1 LPVSTVAGDPQGG
14 APSVAAPRT
23 LDRELSFELGRLEL
37 IVVRAFQGATLFG
50 AVAGLVVAVTLSRAA
65 GLAGSGV
72 CAALLVWYVALG
84 RGISGGPG
92 TSLRIVTLT
101 IESSFPSLYLA
112 ALAAY
117 GSGAVDALSSWVP
130 PLFFC
135 AVLIMHAARLRP
147 WSCVFIGAAGA
158 FFHLLV
164 YAALVHPR
172 LPASAPLPSQWGMQI
187 LRSSMLLIGGALVA
201 LFTRGLRRAI
211 LRAERTVRSE
221 ELFSKYKLVRK
232 IGQGGMGE
240 IFEALYCP
248 EGGFER
254 RVAVKRIHAHLAA
267 NARFVDA
274 FRAEAALSARLAHPA
289 IVQVMDFGSV
299 GESFFL
305 AMEYVEGA
313 TLERLVA
320 HLRARHDR
328 FEASLVGHLLR
339 EILGALAYAHEGARG
354 PDGKPL
360 RVIHRDLCPANVLL
374 SRNGEV
380 KLADFGIA
388 RSLRDAVSMMT
399 KTIAGHAGY
408 MAPEE
413 VRTEP
418 FDTRADLF
426 PVGVIAW
433 ELLTLRPL
441 FRRDNET
448 ASLMALLHDQVLPV
462 TKVRPDVDEGWSTF
476 VSRALERD
484 PDSRFQSAP
493 DMLAALDRIADARDG
508 GAAMQLATLVRAIE
522 GQPDPR
528 QEDPAG
534 TTVKL
539 EYEEIQ

>member
-1 LPVSTVAGDPQGG
+1 MSTVAGSSERD
-14 APSVAAPRT
+14 AASVAVPRT

-37 IVVRAFQGATLFG
+37 VVVRAFQAATLFG

-65 GLAGSGV
+65 GLAGAGV

-84 RGISGGPG
+84 RGITGGPAA
-92 TSLRIVTLT
+92 SLRVVTLT

-112 ALAAY
+112 AIAAY

-172 LPASAPLPSQWGMQI
+172 LPAAAPLPAQWGMQI
-187 LRSSMLLIGGALVA
+187 LRSSMLVIGGSLVA
-201 LFTRGLRRAI
+201 LFTRELRRAI
-211 LRAERTVRSE
+211 VRAERTVRAE
-221 ELFSKYKLVRK
+221 DLFSKYKLVRK
-232 IGQGGMGE
+232 VGQGGMGE

-254 RVAVKRIHAHLAA
+254 RVAVKRIHPHLAA
-267 NARFVDA
+267 NATFVDA

-299 GESFFL
+299 GKSFFL

-320 HLRARHDR
+320 HLRARHDQLD
-328 FEASLVGHLLR
+328 ASLVGHLLR
-339 EILGALAYAHEGARG
+339 EILGGLAYAHEGARG
-354 PDGKPL
+354 ADGRPL

-388 RSLRDAVSMMT
+388 RSLRDAASMMT

-441 FRRDNET
+441 FRRENEA

-462 TKVRPDVDEGWSTF
+462 STVRPDVDEGWSAF

-484 PDSRFQSAP
+484 PDNRFRSAV
-493 DMLAALDRIADARDG
+493 DMLAALDRIADAHD
-508 GAAMQLATLVRAIE
+508 GAAAIRLADLVRAVEIE
-522 GQPDPR
+522 PAPP
-528 QEDPAG
+528 QEEPAG
-534 TTVKL
+534 TTIKL
-539 EYEEIQ
+539 EYEPEG